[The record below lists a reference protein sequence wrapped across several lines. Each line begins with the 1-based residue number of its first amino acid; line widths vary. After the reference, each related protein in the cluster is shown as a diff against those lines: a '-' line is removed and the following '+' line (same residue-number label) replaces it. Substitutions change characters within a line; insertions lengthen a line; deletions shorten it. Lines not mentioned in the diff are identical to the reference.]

1 MKWFRAAARPW
12 CCLPAFPR
20 RVLRCGDSRCDFLR
34 KYIFANAGLK
44 VLALAI
50 SFLLWATYTSE
61 PYAEV
66 GFQVPLEF
74 TTMPSQLEIT
84 GDVPTVVHVRVRGRS
99 ALLRRMIPADLNLRL
114 DMKDRKQ
121 GTTTINFSPR
131 DGRRPYGATVVQVTP
146 SEIHVTLVPR
156 HGPAPPARMTHRVLD

>member
-1 MKWFRAAARPW
+1 
-12 CCLPAFPR
+12 LQ
-20 RVLRCGDSRCDFLR
+20 FLR

-50 SFLLWATYTSE
+50 SFALWATYTSE

-74 TTMPSQLEIT
+74 TTMPPQMEIT
-84 GDVPTVVHVRVRGRS
+84 GDVPNTARVRVRGRS
-99 ALLRRMIPADLNLRL
+99 ALLRRMIAADLSLQL
-114 DMKDRKQ
+114 DMKGGKI
-121 GTTTINFSPR
+121 GTTDLQITPEMVTAPF
-131 DGRRPYGATVVQVTP
+131 GATVVQVTP

-156 HGPAPPARMTHRVLD
+156 HSLAPAAD